1 MVSIH
6 NQTWALQC
14 LLLQVCSKEVHAAE
28 LYIVLWDFLLKVFL
42 YLINDKYWFNHNYK
56 TVIKYLFFCLSLS
69 VLLSVFVCLSFY
81 FSLCGRLSVSLSVCF
96 SLSICRFACLSL
108 SVCLSVQLSLSFHL
122 LVVDIHDTGTVT
134 HRFFSSTR
142 PSTVVCCICAFL
154 PPSLTYVFP
163 QWLYKPWKVTLS
175 DVDARWQIVNASSLF
190 HRHPAKRQLECS
202 DELTN

>member
-56 TVIKYLFFCLSLS
+56 TVIKYLFFCLCLS

-81 FSLCGRLSVSLSVCF
+81 FSLCGCLSVSLSVCF
-96 SLSICRFACLSL
+96 FLSICRFACLSL
-108 SVCLSVQLSLSFHL
+108 SVCLSVSHFLSISPSVCLSVCPAVSFSPSVSPSVGSWRPWHRYSHSPFLQLHKAINSGL
-122 LVVDIHDTGTVT
+122 LYLCFLAAVTDIRVPAVIVQTLEGHTVRRRRT
-134 HRFFSSTR
+134 
-142 PSTVVCCICAFL
+142 
-154 PPSLTYVFP
+154 
-163 QWLYKPWKVTLS
+163 
-175 DVDARWQIVNASSLF
+175 
-190 HRHPAKRQLECS
+190 
-202 DELTN
+202 LTNC